1 MAAALVLIGSLRIA
15 STYSTFSHTMD
26 EPDHLGAG
34 MQYLSTGQYTY
45 EDAHTPLA
53 RVFGAA
59 GPFLAGERFH
69 NGPTPYRESFRILG
83 SGRHYQRILTL
94 GRLGILPF
102 FWIASAVV
110 FLWANRSGGPLTALI
125 ATLWFTTL
133 PPILA
138 HSGVITTD
146 MALAA
151 ML

>member
-15 STYSTFSHTMD
+15 STYEVFSHTMD

-69 NGPTPYRESFRILG
+69 SSSVPYRESYRILG
-83 SGRHYQRILTL
+83 QGRHYQRILTL

-102 FWIASAVV
+102 FWIASVVV
-110 FLWANRSGGPLTALI
+110 FLWANRGAGPIGSG
-125 ATLWFTTL
+125 
-133 PPILA
+133 
-138 HSGVITTD
+138 
-146 MALAA
+146 
-151 ML
+151 